1 MDMKKQIAVAACC
14 LAVSV
19 NPLLT
24 GCSPSASAEQASTG
38 IESEQE
44 RSQSQDAAA
53 VSEQKK
59 QDAPAASYKD
69 GTYVGSGTGM
79 GGPIDVTLTVADGH
93 VTVDEIVE
101 SGETAGIGGKEAIE
115 DGTFKAQIEDAQSA
129 DIDGITGA
137 TMTTGGVRRA
147 VEAALAQAK

>member
-1 MDMKKQIAVAACC
+1 MDMKKQVAVAACC

-19 NPLLT
+19 NPLLA
-24 GCSPSASAEQASTG
+24 GCSPSAPAEQAAAG
-38 IESEQE
+38 VEASEGQAQA
-44 RSQSQDAAA
+44 QSGGAAP
-53 VSEQKK
+53 EQKK
-59 QDAPAASYKD
+59 QEVPAASYQD

-79 GGPIDVTLTVADGH
+79 GGPIDVTLTVADGR
-93 VTVDEIVE
+93 VTVDEIAE

-129 DIDGITGA
+129 DIDGVTGA
-137 TMTTGGVRRA
+137 TMTTGGVKKA